1 MNNTMLLTLIS
12 LLLGLIGTF
21 TKTSK
26 DDKDGNKKVTAWG
39 YCLAVLLIVSTTTA
53 IINQIENQK
62 TNKINEEKQKEE
74 VNQQRLL
81 SLIAISSNFEIENN
95 PYLNF
100 AFYEQYNE
108 KGELRDSAKSSLYY
122 QFPSFGIKDTKYVL
136 EIKFLMRSMILYPV
150 IAWRNLKMAQMICNR
165 KKKI

>member
-26 DDKDGNKKVTAWG
+26 DDKDGNMKVTAWG

-62 TNKINEEKQKEE
+62 RNKINEEKQKEE

-108 KGELRDSAKSSLYY
+108 KRRIARFSKIFTVLSI
-122 QFPSFGIKDTKYVL
+122 SFFWHKRYK
-136 EIKFLMRSMILYPV
+136 
-150 IAWRNLKMAQMICNR
+150 ICS
-165 KKKI
+165 